1 MGNFLFRIV
10 KYKGIY
16 GCFFICGLILFCL
29 LYRSNFIMYCIFVC
43 IGMCRGGK
51 VISMY
56 FFIRLGIGIFFVY
69 CNCGFW
75 FKFF

>member
-1 MGNFLFRIV
+1 
-10 KYKGIY
+10 
-16 GCFFICGLILFCL
+16 
-29 LYRSNFIMYCIFVC
+29 MYCIFVC

-69 CNCGFW
+69 CNCGLW

>member
-1 MGNFLFRIV
+1 
-10 KYKGIY
+10 
-16 GCFFICGLILFCL
+16 
-29 LYRSNFIMYCIFVC
+29 MYYIFVC

-51 VISMY
+51 VMSMY
-56 FFIRLGIGIFFVY
+56 FFIRLGIFFVY